1 MAFFRQFPKVDY
13 DIRGDKTKV
22 LVTNLTRRTRFRD
35 FTKLNNVAFDFYDV
49 KDGETPEYIANE
61 FYGDPELHWVILMAN
76 DIVDY
81 YTEWPMTVPTF
92 EAYVK
97 EKYDDV
103 NGVHHY
109 EYPQE
114 SGDTTTLIELPNES
128 ATTIPSDAVIVTNY
142 DYEERLQNERRRIRL
157 LRPEFIAQVKKEF
170 RNKMNG

>member
-1 MAFFRQFPKVDY
+1 MTFFRQFPKVDY

-81 YTEWPMTVPTF
+81 YTG
-92 EAYVK
+92 AYDCS
-97 EKYDDV
+97 Y
-103 NGVHHY
+103 
-109 EYPQE
+109 
-114 SGDTTTLIELPNES
+114 L
-128 ATTIPSDAVIVTNY
+128 
-142 DYEERLQNERRRIRL
+142 
-157 LRPEFIAQVKKEF
+157 
-170 RNKMNG
+170 